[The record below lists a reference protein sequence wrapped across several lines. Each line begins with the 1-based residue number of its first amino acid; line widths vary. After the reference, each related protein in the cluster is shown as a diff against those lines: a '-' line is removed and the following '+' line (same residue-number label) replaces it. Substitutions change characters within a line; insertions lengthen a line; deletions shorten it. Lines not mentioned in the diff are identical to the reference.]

1 MLMTSLQ
8 ISSKA
13 DTGQVGSHLASNT
26 STSTFDIPITERIGD
41 YDVAYADVVIQ
52 NLTPV
57 LTQGDMAVLNPFR
70 SRFFV

>member
-1 MLMTSLQ
+1 MTSLQ
-8 ISSKA
+8 IASKA
-13 DTGQVGSHLASNT
+13 DTGQVGSHLADNT
-26 STSTFDIPITERIGD
+26 ASSSFDVALTERIGD

-57 LTQGDMAVLNPFR
+57 LTQGDMLILNPFK